1 MGIQQAV
8 QCLTRWRHVIGNAAG
23 HVVLQHLNKKA
34 TANKSI
40 ESIVTQLLTGHV
52 FVYKELKVAGP
63 SEAFMSP
70 LILSLLGL
78 THLQDTLGWVEVP
91 GLNLDAKCNYGIKG
105 VLALCTVAVSTNF
118 ILWHHSND

>member
-1 MGIQQAV
+1 MLGIRQAV
-8 QCLTRWRHVIGNAAG
+8 QHLTHWHHVIGNTAS

-34 TANKSI
+34 TANESI
-40 ESIVTQLLTGHV
+40 ESIAIQLLTRHA
-52 FVYKELKVAGP
+52 FAYKELKVAGP

-91 GLNLDAKCNYGIKG
+91 GLNLDAKCDHGIKG
-105 VLALCTVAVSTNF
+105 VLVLCTVVASTNF
-118 ILWHHSND
+118 IL